1 MKKIASVIL
10 VLCMVF
16 ALSGTAVLAAG
27 ETRQTPFAVRSGPYL
42 FVNFG
47 QQYDWAVHANFV
59 ALAVSVGD
67 TLCTAG
73 ADGNS
78 GHLQA
83 SGVLTWLNEEKT
95 LAVFALHGG
104 HGATV
109 EEFFNG
115 SKTFEGKTFPQWVSE
130 KPGSAITLR
139 VDCAAIDGVI
149 DYSCH
154 YLPIYDSAAKVD
166 YPVAIREGNTVTL
179 LTGAAY
185 GSDGKLEAV
194 RPGWSD
200 TITFSALCL
209 AQDKA
214 DGGDELLWGN
224 ADTPLQA
231 SGDLSWNEPK
241 SVASFTLHAG
251 HNAKITD
258 FYDGTNTAFGGKGW
272 NEWKAS
278 FDGAYYAL
286 RLEWCKDPY
295 DCHYP
300 KIIDG
305 AVIIIPELA
314 PATETARIPEIQL
327 LPA

>member
-209 AQDKA
+209 
-214 DGGDELLWGN
+214 
-224 ADTPLQA
+224 PLGQCRYAA
-231 SGDLSWNEPK
+231 SGIRRPFVER
-241 SVASFTLHAG
+241 AEIRGFLHASCRSQRKD
-251 HNAKITD
+251 HR
-258 FYDGTNTAFGGKGW
+258 FLRRHQHCVRRKGL
-272 NEWKAS
+272 ERVE
-278 FDGAYYAL
+278 GIVRRGIL
-286 RLEWCKDPY
+286 RS
-295 DCHYP
+295 
-300 KIIDG
+300 
-305 AVIIIPELA
+305 
-314 PATETARIPEIQL
+314 PA
-327 LPA
+327 